1 MQHFFVDKS
10 NIDGKI
16 ITITGDDVKHIKNVL
31 RMKPGEEISVSDGES
46 DREYRCEI
54 VSLDADEIVCK
65 LLFIKEDGVELPVKV
80 TLFQALPKGDKMETI
95 IQKCVELGVAE
106 IVPTETHRCVM
117 KLDDKKK
124 KTKVE
129 RYQAIA
135 EAAAKQSKR
144 AYIPKVKPVMTFKQA
159 IASLSEYDVIMI
171 PYEMSEDMDTTK
183 TVFNSLPDLKDA
195 KVAVFIGPEGGFEES
210 EVEAVINAGGKAVSL
225 GRRILRTETAGMT
238 VMSFIIYVC
247 EIS

>member
-54 VSLDADEIVCK
+54 VSLDADEVVCK

-95 IQKCVELGVAE
+95 IQKCVELGVAS

-129 RYQAIA
+129 RYQAIS

-183 TVFNSLPDLKDA
+183 TVFNSLPELKDT

-225 GRRILRTETAGMT
+225 GKRILRTETAGMT

>member
-54 VSLDADEIVCK
+54 VSLDVDEIVCK

-183 TVFNSLPDLKDA
+183 TVFNSLPELKDA

-225 GRRILRTETAGMT
+225 GKRILRTETAGMT